1 MDEFEMINEDL
12 LQDFTHEI
20 LNKYSAFCQKEGIT
34 PSFFH
39 LISFLVKT
47 DVVKEKTV
55 AKYMVMQLYPNSL
68 YSNDSKMDAMMEI
81 SIRTGIS
88 KKHDHIFCNR
98 LFLYHVCFNEEG
110 NKMKKTGHNAFL
122 LAKCTVFIQDF
133 MRKIL

>member
-1 MDEFEMINEDL
+1 MKMDEFEMINGDL

-55 AKYMVMQLYPNSL
+55 AKYMVIHRAK
-68 YSNDSKMDAMMEI
+68 DTKTI
-81 SIRTGIS
+81 TRRKVRT
-88 KKHDHIFCNR
+88 
-98 LFLYHVCFNEEG
+98 
-110 NKMKKTGHNAFL
+110 
-122 LAKCTVFIQDF
+122 
-133 MRKIL
+133 

>member
-1 MDEFEMINEDL
+1 MKMDEFEMINEDL

-34 PSFFH
+34 PNFFH
-39 LISFLVKT
+39 LVSFLVKT

-55 AKYMVMQLYPNSL
+55 AKYMVMHLYPNSL

-88 KKHDHIFCNR
+88 KKHVYNMVQHPERFGYQIKQKRKDK
-98 LFLYHVCFNEEG
+98 NETE
-110 NKMKKTGHNAFL
+110 
-122 LAKCTVFIQDF
+122 
-133 MRKIL
+133 